1 MTKFDLTLSSL
12 CGLCVNS
19 PTFAPPSDNIPAG
32 CSTDCGKHFFYA
44 SYITRWFTSGFKKII
59 MPPKT
64 SAKSKEKKAKDK
76 NLKKKDNVLELGK
89 VPLKKSNDNQKW
101 TFDKASIH
109 LKNNWTN
116 SRSHVSFLGIQ
127 RIRDFYNKTL
137 SVKDIRQIL
146 STIDSYSLMKQTP
159 NSQIKKGNTFYSTA
173 PHDCWQSDSI
183 NISELS
189 QFNFG
194 IKYLFCT
201 VDTFTKF
208 CWIQPMTNTRAE
220 SGIEA
225 LIKTFV
231 QAGKI
236 PFNLGADCGSE
247 LLASKKVLNFL
258 RSNGIKAIKYTGI
271 SKAAVVER

>member
-1 MTKFDLTLSSL
+1 M
-12 CGLCVNS
+12 
-19 PTFAPPSDNIPAG
+19 
-32 CSTDCGKHFFYA
+32 H
-44 SYITRWFTSGFKKII
+44 
-59 MPPKT
+59 PKT

-89 VPLKKSNDNQKW
+89 VPFKKSNDNQKW